1 MSNKEKKFYVY
12 LRKQKIEVTEE
23 VYRVIKRDEWRE
35 EQRKYRSWRCRD
47 GKGIRCKSRCE
58 ECPYYRI
65 GNGPRGSDVSIEGLM
80 DEENGIFDIPDLTT
94 DVEVEVARN
103 ILRSDLH
110 KARISLNDRERELF
124 DMLLEERSE
133 RDIASKFGI
142 SNSRAHTLKV
152 ALLKKLQGL
161 LIAYKGYFG

>member
-1 MSNKEKKFYVY
+1 MTNEEKT
-12 LRKQKIEVTEE
+12 RKLKVNGQVVVVTNE
-23 VYRVIKRDEWRE
+23 VYKEYMRPQWRE

-47 GKGIRCKSRCE
+47 GKGIRCKKRCD

-80 DEENGIFDIPDLTT
+80 DEENGTFDIPDLTT

-110 KARISLNDRERELF
+110 KARMSLNDRERELF
-124 DMLLEERSE
+124 DMLLDERSE
-133 RDIASKFGI
+133 RDI
-142 SNSRAHTLKV
+142 
-152 ALLKKLQGL
+152 
-161 LIAYKGYFG
+161 